1 MECFPYRREVAV
13 TQVMGEKN
21 STKTFQF
28 DKVFDG
34 NARQEDIYLEV
45 VVPIV
50 EEVLTGYNC
59 TIFAYA
65 PAKQASSMRGVSNL
79 DDNLSCLAFVLT
91 SYGQTGTG
99 KTHTME
105 GARIDESGV
114 LDHPDAGIIPRTLQH
129 LFQVRRPPPE
139 HAASRLVRA
148 KR

>member
-1 MECFPYRREVAV
+1 MLLGGTRPPNARELGERDPIVVECFPYRREVAV

-65 PAKQASSMRGVSNL
+65 PL
-79 DDNLSCLAFVLT
+79 PT
-91 SYGQTGTG
+91 P
-99 KTHTME
+99 
-105 GARIDESGV
+105 ESK
-114 LDHPDAGIIPRTLQH
+114 HRACAGWP
-129 LFQVRRPPPE
+129 
-139 HAASRLVRA
+139 S
-148 KR
+148 